1 MGSFTKKPTDAPK
14 LGVHTVS
21 DFSSAETS
29 DRKAE
34 ATIEANMCD
43 RLSLCETLLVN
54 ETLEFYN
61 PLLQV
66 LHTARCSTAGSHTLS
81 TSLRTY
87 VFLDSLQPQ
96 LAAHI
101 CTTCRG
107 YFPTPY
113 VASLFVEIAP
123 GMAIHRLMDVALKST
138 KVQPATL
145 VVERAYG
152 MLELHSDDKGEV
164 RTAGEA
170 ILNQLGVKEDD
181 RLKPRLV
188 SNTIIRAIEPMHAMV
203 LDKIRFGSMI
213 EPGQSL
219 FILETEPAAYAAFA
233 ANEAEK
239 AANVRLVDVTPF
251 GAFGRLYLC
260 GSESEVDSAAQAALQ
275 ALKTLSGRE
284 ASPAKEK

>member
-1 MGSFTKKPTDAPK
+1 MTQ
-14 LGVHTVS
+14 
-21 DFSSAETS
+21 
-29 DRKAE
+29 
-34 ATIEANMCD
+34 
-43 RLSLCETLLVN
+43 RLSMD
-54 ETLEFYN
+54 
-61 PLLQV
+61 
-66 LHTARCSTAGSHTLS
+66 CSVGYSSLAFPVGAVEGIPALA
-81 TSLRTY
+81 TSLRAF

-107 YFPTPY
+107 YFPVPY

-123 GMAIHRLMDVALKST
+123 GMAIHGIIDTALKGT

-152 MLELHSDDKGEV
+152 MLEVHSEDKGEV
-164 RTAGEA
+164 RVAGEA
-170 ILNQLGVKEDD
+170 ILKFIGVAEED
-181 RLKPRLV
+181 RLKPKLV
-188 SNTIIRAIEPMHAMV
+188 SNTIIRAIEPMHAMI

-219 FILETEPAAYAAFA
+219 FILECEPAAYAALA

-251 GAFGRLYLC
+251 GAFGRLYMC
-260 GSESEVDSAAQAALQ
+260 GSEADVDSASEAAVAAL
-275 ALKTLSGRE
+275 KSISG
-284 ASPAKEK
+284 KEPGGPKDK

>member
-1 MGSFTKKPTDAPK
+1 LA
-14 LGVHTVS
+14 
-21 DFSSAETS
+21 
-29 DRKAE
+29 
-34 ATIEANMCD
+34 
-43 RLSLCETLLVN
+43 
-54 ETLEFYN
+54 
-61 PLLQV
+61 
-66 LHTARCSTAGSHTLS
+66 

-107 YFPTPY
+107 YYPVPY

-123 GMAIHRLMDVALKST
+123 GMAIHGLIDVALKQT

-152 MLELHSDDKGEV
+152 MLEVHSEDKGEV
-164 RTAGEA
+164 RSAGDE
-170 ILNQLGVKEDD
+170 ILKVLGCTEND
-181 RLKPRLV
+181 RIKPKLV
-188 SNTIIRAIEPMHAMV
+188 SNTIIRAIEPMHAMI
-203 LDKIRFGSMI
+203 LDRIRFGSMI

-219 FILETEPAAYAAFA
+219 FILECEPAAYAALA

-251 GAFGRLYLC
+251 GAYGRLYMC
-260 GSESEVDSAAQAALQ
+260 GSESEVDSAAAAAVAALQ
-275 ALKTLSGRE
+275 GISGKE
-284 ASPAKEK
+284 SAPGKEK

>member
-1 MGSFTKKPTDAPK
+1 MA
-14 LGVHTVS
+14 
-21 DFSSAETS
+21 
-29 DRKAE
+29 
-34 ATIEANMCD
+34 
-43 RLSLCETLLVN
+43 
-54 ETLEFYN
+54 
-61 PLLQV
+61 
-66 LHTARCSTAGSHTLS
+66 

-107 YFPTPY
+107 YYPVPY

-123 GMAIHRLMDVALKST
+123 GMAIHGLIDVALKQT

-152 MLELHSDDKGEV
+152 MLEVHSEDKGEV
-164 RTAGEA
+164 RSAGDE
-170 ILNQLGVKEDD
+170 ILKVLGCTEND
-181 RLKPRLV
+181 RIKPKLV
-188 SNTIIRAIEPMHAMV
+188 SNTIIRAIEPMHAMI
-203 LDKIRFGSMI
+203 LDRIRFGSMI

-219 FILETEPAAYAAFA
+219 FILECEPAAYAALA

-251 GAFGRLYLC
+251 GAYGRLYMC
-260 GSESEVDSAAQAALQ
+260 GSESEVDSAAAAAVAALQ
-275 ALKTLSGRE
+275 GISGKE
-284 ASPAKEK
+284 SAPGKEK

>member
-1 MGSFTKKPTDAPK
+1 MEGHPRVA
-14 LGVHTVS
+14 
-21 DFSSAETS
+21 
-29 DRKAE
+29 
-34 ATIEANMCD
+34 
-43 RLSLCETLLVN
+43 
-54 ETLEFYN
+54 
-61 PLLQV
+61 
-66 LHTARCSTAGSHTLS
+66 

-107 YFPTPY
+107 YFPVPG

-123 GMAIHRLMDVALKST
+123 GMAIHGLMDTALKQT

-152 MLELHSDDKGEV
+152 MLELHSEDKGEV
-164 RTAGEA
+164 RSAGDA
-170 ILNQLGVKEDD
+170 ILGALGVKEED
-181 RLKPRLV
+181 RIKPRLV
-188 SNTIIRAIEPMHAMV
+188 SNTVIRAIEPMHAMI

-219 FILETEPAAYAAFA
+219 FILECEPAAYAALA

-251 GAFGRLYLC
+251 GAFGRLYMC
-260 GSESEVDSAAQAALQ
+260 GSEADIDAAAQAAVSALQ
-275 ALKTLSGRE
+275 GVMG
-284 ASPAKEK
+284 KEQAPFKDK